1 MVMGDDDQPI
11 VLSSDAGYGFISTL
25 GNLQSKTK
33 SGKHAITLSKNAK
46 TMKVTK
52 VDDLESDFLAVV
64 TNRARLLIFPVSE
77 LPHLSKGK
85 GNKLIQIKNDDF
97 MAREEFLIGL
107 CTIKN
112 HQKLRVE
119 YGNGKKHKNYSF
131 DDLVNFTSHRARKG
145 LTIPGVHG
153 KALGIDAID

>member
-1 MVMGDDDQPI
+1 MGDDDQPI

-85 GNKLIQIKNDDF
+85 GNKLIQIKN
-97 MAREEFLIGL
+97 
-107 CTIKN
+107 
-112 HQKLRVE
+112 
-119 YGNGKKHKNYSF
+119 NYVF
-131 DDLVNFTSHRARKG
+131 
-145 LTIPGVHG
+145 
-153 KALGIDAID
+153 

>member
-1 MVMGDDDQPI
+1 MAIFIDSTGRSYNLLANSLPSARGQGEPLTGRLAPPIGAEFIDVIMGDDDQPI

-64 TNRARLLIFPVSE
+64 TNRACLL
-77 LPHLSKGK
+77 
-85 GNKLIQIKNDDF
+85 
-97 MAREEFLIGL
+97 
-107 CTIKN
+107 
-112 HQKLRVE
+112 
-119 YGNGKKHKNYSF
+119 Y
-131 DDLVNFTSHRARKG
+131 TSPSPR
-145 LTIPGVHG
+145 
-153 KALGIDAID
+153 DA